1 MGKSL
6 KILELCLSPGYGGLE
21 LYVNKVTNYFSS
33 DEKYDVL
40 AVLRENSFLD
50 QKLSSQSVKKQYLST
65 FNRHFP
71 IIAAFKL
78 AKILAK
84 EKINIIHVHWG
95 KDLFLAVLAKTFC
108 KKPVK
113 IMYMR
118 QMALT
123 RHKKDIYHKFL
134 YKNVDAYQVITK
146 ALYNDAIKFL
156 PLEKEKIHL
165 LYYGVP
171 EGINSHSCDEY
182 LRSKGVDPESFKVAI
197 FGRVEEGKG
206 QHLVIQAVRN
216 IYQHKNNISLSVIG
230 HVMDQTYLKKLEDL
244 ANIENTNQFIYFHGF
259 HDNPSSI
266 MSCFD
271 VVVLATRC
279 ETFGLVLPEAMRSET
294 AVIGTNCG
302 GVPEIII
309 DGETGLLFESDDAK
323 GLEMALDKFVSNK
336 EYCIRLAKNGKN
348 YADKQFSEELHFKNL
363 DVIIKQLDCNY
374 GV

>member
-1 MGKSL
+1 MPL
-6 KILELCLSPGYGGLE
+6 KILELCMSSGYGGLE

-33 DEKYDVL
+33 SENYDVM
-40 AVLRENSFLD
+40 AVLKQGSFLD
-50 QKLSSQSVKKQYLST
+50 QKLNGKSIKKRYLNIL
-65 FNRHFP
+65 NRHFP
-71 IIAAFKL
+71 FIAAFKL
-78 AKILAK
+78 AKLLEQSEIK
-84 EKINIIHVHWG
+84 IIHVHWG
-95 KDLFLAVLAKTFC
+95 NDLFLAVLAKAFC
-108 KKPVK
+108 KHSVK
-113 IMYMR
+113 LIYMR

-156 PLEKEKIHL
+156 PLDQEKIHL

-171 EGINSHSCDEY
+171 KGNTCDSCDIY
-182 LRSKGVDPESFKVAI
+182 LGEKGVDPNSFKVAI

-216 IYQHKNNISLSVIG
+216 IYQNKNNISLSVIG
-230 HVMDQTYLKKLEDL
+230 HVMDQAYFKRLEDL
-244 ANIENTNQFIYFHGF
+244 ANIKNKNQFIHFHGF
-259 HDNPSSI
+259 HENPTSI

-279 ETFGLVLPEAMRSET
+279 ETFGLVLPEAMRVET
-294 AVIGTNCG
+294 VVIGTNCG

-309 DGETGLLFESDDAK
+309 DGETGLLFEPDEAE
-323 GLEMALDKFVSNK
+323 GLEKALDKLVSDK
-336 EYCIRLAKNGKN
+336 EYCIRLAKNGKD
-348 YADKQFSEELHFKNL
+348 YADKQFSEELHYKNL
-363 DVIIKQLDCNY
+363 DAIINQLDCNF

>member
-1 MGKSL
+1 MSL
-6 KILELCLSPGYGGLE
+6 KILELCLSSGYGGLE
-21 LYVNKVTNYFSS
+21 LYVNKVTNYFASV
-33 DEKYDVL
+33 EKYDVI
-40 AVLRENSFLD
+40 AVLKKNSFLD
-50 QKLSSQSVKKQYLST
+50 QKVSSDLVKKRYIRT
-65 FNRHFP
+65 FNRHLP
-71 IIAAFKL
+71 LIAAYKL
-78 AKILAK
+78 SVIIDK
-84 EKINIIHVHWG
+84 EDINIIHVHWG

-156 PLEKEKIHL
+156 PLQKEKVHL

-171 EGINSHSCDEY
+171 EGVNNHSCDEY
-182 LRSKGVDPESFKVAI
+182 LSVKGVDTDSFKVAI

-216 IYQHKNNISLSVIG
+216 IYQNKNNISLSVIG
-230 HVMDQTYLKKLEDL
+230 HVMDQAYFKRLESL
-244 ANIENTNQFIYFHGF
+244 AGIKNKSQFIHFHGF
-259 HDNPSSI
+259 HDNPTSI

-279 ETFGLVLPEAMRSET
+279 ETFGLVLPEAMRAGT
-294 AVIGTNCG
+294 AVLGTNCG

-309 DGETGLLFESDDAK
+309 DEETGLLFESDDAE
-323 GLEMALDKFVSNK
+323 GLEKALDKLVSDN
-336 EYCIRLAKNGKN
+336 EYCMQLAKNGKN
-348 YADKQFSEELHFKNL
+348 YADKQFTEELHSKNL
-363 DVIIKQLDCNY
+363 DDIITKLNCNP

>member
-1 MGKSL
+1 MSL

-33 DEKYDVL
+33 HEDYDVL
-40 AVLRENSFLD
+40 AVLRRNSFLD
-50 QKLSSQSVKKQYLST
+50 QKSSSPSIKKGYLKAI
-65 FNRHFP
+65 NRHFP
-71 IIAAFKL
+71 IIAAYKL
-78 AKILAK
+78 AKLIEK
-84 EKINIIHVHWG
+84 EDVNIIHVHWG

-156 PLEKEKIHL
+156 PLEKEKVHL

-171 EGINSHSCDEY
+171 EGINNHSCEEY
-182 LRSKGVDPESFKVAI
+182 LGVKGVDPESFKVAI

-206 QHLVIQAVRN
+206 QHLVIQAIKNVR
-216 IYQHKNNISLSVIG
+216 KNNRNISLSVIG
-230 HVMDQTYLKKLEDL
+230 HVMDQSYYKQLESLAETDNKKPFVHFL
-244 ANIENTNQFIYFHGF
+244 GF
-259 HDNPSSI
+259 HDIPTSI

-279 ETFGLVLPEAMRSET
+279 ETFGLVLPEAMRAGT
-294 AVIGTNCG
+294 VVIGTNCG

-309 DGETGLLFESDDAK
+309 DGETGLLFESNDVI
-323 GLEMALDKFVSNK
+323 GLENTIYKLASDR
-336 EYCIRLAKNGKN
+336 EYCYKLAIKGKE
-348 YADKQFSEELHFKNL
+348 YADKKFSEEQHYVNL
-363 DVIIKQLDCNY
+363 NKIIDKLF
-374 GV
+374 

>member
-1 MGKSL
+1 MGISL

-21 LYVNKVTNYFSS
+21 LYVNKVTSYFSLS
-33 DEKYDVL
+33 EKYDVL
-40 AVLRENSFLD
+40 AVLKKNSFLD
-50 QKLSSQSVKKQYLST
+50 QKLNFKSVQKQYLST
-65 FNRHFP
+65 FNRYFP
-71 IIAAFKL
+71 IVTAYKL
-78 AKILAK
+78 SRILARK
-84 EKINIIHVHWG
+84 NIDIIHVHWG

-123 RHKKDIYHKFL
+123 RHKKDVYHKFL

-171 EGINSHSCDEY
+171 EGADSQSCEEY
-182 LRSKGVDPESFKVAI
+182 LRSKGVAPESFKVAI

-216 IYQHKNNISLSVIG
+216 IYQAQNNISLSVIG
-230 HVMDQTYLKKLEDL
+230 HVMDKTYFKKLEDL
-244 ANIENTNQFIYFHGF
+244 ANIKNTKPFIHFNGF
-259 HDNPSSI
+259 HNNPTSI
-266 MSCFD
+266 MPCFD

-279 ETFGLVLPEAMRSET
+279 ETFGLVLPEAMRSGT

-309 DGETGLLFESDDAK
+309 DGETGLLFESDDVK
-323 GLEMALDKFVSNK
+323 GLEKALNKFVMDK
-336 EYCIRLAKNGKN
+336 EYRIQLANNGKD
-348 YADKQFSEELHFKNL
+348 YADKLFTEEVHYRNL
-363 DVIIKQLDCNY
+363 DAIISQLDCK
-374 GV
+374 

>member
-1 MGKSL
+1 MPL

-33 DEKYDVL
+33 HEKYDVL
-40 AVLRENSFLD
+40 TVLKQGSFLD
-50 QKLSSQSVKKQYLST
+50 QKLSSQSLKKHYLKT
-65 FNRHFP
+65 INRHFP
-71 IIAAFKL
+71 IIAAYKL
-78 AKILAK
+78 AKILDK
-84 EKINIIHVHWG
+84 KNIDIIHVHWG
-95 KDLFLAVLAKTFC
+95 KDLFLAVLAKIFC
-108 KKPVK
+108 KHPVK
-113 IMYMR
+113 LMYMR

-123 RHKKDIYHKFL
+123 RHKKDIYHKFI

-146 ALYNDAIKFL
+146 ALYKDAIEFL
-156 PLEKEKIHL
+156 PLKKEKIHL

-171 EGINSHSCDEY
+171 KGSSCDSCEAY
-182 LRSKGVDPESFKVAI
+182 LSDKGVDPDSFKVAI

-216 IYQHKNNISLSVIG
+216 IYQNKNNISLSVVG
-230 HVMDQTYLKKLEDL
+230 HVMDQAYFKNLEDI
-244 ANIENTNQFIYFHGF
+244 ADIKSKNQFIHFNGF
-259 HDNPSSI
+259 HDDPTSI

-279 ETFGLVLPEAMRSET
+279 ETFGLVLPEAMRTKT

-309 DGETGLLFESDDAK
+309 DGETGLLFEPDDAE
-323 GLEMALDKFVSNK
+323 GLEKVLDKLVSDK

-348 YADKQFSEELHFKNL
+348 YADKQFSEELHYKNL
-363 DVIIKQLDCNY
+363 DAIINQLDCNY